1 VTLILSEAYDP
12 AVHDFHVH
20 SSYSDG
26 YFLEHMVSAAE
37 DAGLDGVGI
46 ADHCNVS
53 ARDPMMEYRE
63 AMGFN
68 LDMTY
73 ERRRAAIER
82 RRAKADIAV
91 HDAAEIDYHPADE
104 AEIETF
110 LDEAGFD
117 YVVGS
122 VHELRG
128 KNVHEPYFDR
138 FAAAER
144 ETIVDEYFDAVVSL
158 VDSGLFDILAHPD
171 IVERN
176 TALRG
181 LATEEHYHEVADALT
196 SSGTVPELNA
206 GRINSSYGQ
215 FHPNA
220 EFLSVLSEYDV
231 EITIGSDAHDP
242 DAVRDCV
249 PALRDRV
256 AELGLTVASPSAVLE

>member
-1 VTLILSEAYDP
+1 MRPRVHCV
-12 AVHDFHVH
+12 AVHDYHVH

-26 YFLEHMVSAAE
+26 YFLEQMVSAAE

-53 ARDPMMEYRE
+53 ARDSMREYRE

-73 ERRRAAIER
+73 QRRRAAIER

-91 HDAAEIDYHPADE
+91 HDAAEIDYPPADE
-104 AEIETF
+104 AEIEAF
-110 LDEAGFD
+110 LDGAQFD
-117 YVVGS
+117 YAVGS

-128 KNVHEPYFDR
+128 KNVHEPYFER
-138 FAAAER
+138 FSETER
-144 ETIVDEYFDAVVSL
+144 QTIVDEYFDAVVSL

-181 LATEEHYHEVADALT
+181 LATEEQYREVAAALE

-206 GRINSSYGQ
+206 GRINSSYGR

-220 EFLSVLSEYDV
+220 DFLSVLSEYDIEV
-231 EITIGSDAHDP
+231 TIGSDAHKP

-256 AELGLTVASPSAVLE
+256 AELDLTVASPSTILDR